1 MGAARRASRRRSSPK
16 RISDG
21 FWALVKPLI
30 PAKLRKS
37 GKSYRRE
44 PGAGRK
50 PIPARR
56 VFAAI
61 TYVLRTGS
69 PWKSGPRS
77 FVSASAIHRYFDSW
91 HAAGF
96 FLRLWEAGLAEHE
109 EMEGIA
115 WQWQRSDEVDFRDK
129 LKPESISMPANQRD
143 TLSRDQRIQPRTWQ
157 PSLTRRHRRQIR
169 RNHSGE

>member
-16 RISDG
+16 RISDS

-30 PAKLRKS
+30 PPKLRTS
-37 GKSYRRE
+37 GKPYRRE

-61 TYVLRTGS
+61 TFVLRTGS
-69 PWKSGPRS
+69 PWKSLPRS
-77 FVSASAIHRYFDSW
+77 FGSASAIHRYFDSW

-96 FLRLWEAGLAEHE
+96 FLKLWQAGLAEHE

-115 WQWQRSDEVDFRDK
+115 WQWQQSDAVDARA
-129 LKPESISMPANQRD
+129 KPKSDSNSKPSHSPETIS
-143 TLSRDQRIQPRTWQ
+143 LGQRIQRRAWQ
-157 PSLTRRHRRQIR
+157 PSLARRQRRQVR
-169 RNHSGE
+169 RNNSSE

>member
-1 MGAARRASRRRSSPK
+1 MGAASRASRRRSSPK
-16 RISDG
+16 RVSDS

-30 PAKLRKS
+30 PPKLRRS

-69 PWKSGPRS
+69 PWKSLPRS
-77 FVSASAIHRYFDSW
+77 FGSASAIHRYFDSW

-96 FLRLWEAGLAEHE
+96 FLRLWQAGLAEHE

-115 WQWQRSDEVDFRDK
+115 WQWQQSDEVRFRREIGT
-129 LKPESISMPANQRD
+129 PS
-143 TLSRDQRIQPRTWQ
+143 TSRSSTSSNTINSGSRINPRAWQ
-157 PSLTRRHRRQIR
+157 PSLTRRQRRQVR
-169 RNHSGE
+169 RNNSAE

>member
-16 RISDG
+16 RISDS

-30 PAKLRKS
+30 PPKLRKS
-37 GKSYRRE
+37 GKFYRRE

-69 PWKSGPRS
+69 PWKSLPRS
-77 FVSASAIHRYFDSW
+77 FGSASAIHRYFDTW

-96 FLRLWEAGLAEHE
+96 FLKLWQAGLAEHE

-115 WQWQRSDEVDFRDK
+115 WQWQRSHDDDVRNK
-129 LKPESISMPANQRD
+129 RKTESTSNPSDSRD
-143 TLSRDQRIQPRTWQ
+143 TTNHDRRIQRRAWQ
-157 PSLTRRHRRQIR
+157 PSLARRQRREVR
-169 RNHSGE
+169 RNNFAE